1 MAGFDPPIEA
11 GGSRDELAA
20 VVCESR
26 TGHDRE
32 RFDELEVVGG
42 RDDRDVPHVGG
53 EEGQL
58 RLHVETG
65 AVPPEEHVHGECVAL
80 IPISE

>member
-1 MAGFDPPIEA
+1 MVGESRA
-11 GGSRDELAA
+11 GG
-20 VVCESR
+20 
-26 TGHDRE
+26 GRE
-32 RFDELEVVGG
+32 GVDELEVVGG

-58 RLHVETG
+58 RLHVESR
-65 AVPPEEHVHGECVAL
+65 AVPPEERVHGECVSV